1 MTIHSTCSQDKGL
14 FMKYQVAII
23 GSGPAGLTAGVYA
36 ARGNL
41 STIVIEGNQ
50 PGGQLTTTTSVE
62 NWPGETSILGIDLM
76 EKMRDHA
83 KKYGCALVQKAIT
96 KVDFSSQPYKLY
108 TDSNDVIEAD
118 TVIIATGSSN
128 KKLGCTGEDEYF
140 SKGVATCATC
150 DAPFYNGKEVI
161 VVGGGNTAVTEA
173 EHLLHFAS
181 KVTIVHILDQLTA
194 NDPIKDKVLENPKA
208 SFIYSSTIVEIK
220 GDGQRVT
227 EIVVENQNDKSRTT
241 VKADGVFVAI
251 GFNPNTQLFKDQL
264 EVDQYGYLVLKGH
277 TQTSKEGVFAAGDVA
292 DFLYRQA
299 ITSAGMGCMAALDA
313 QRYLSQKECKTK

>member
-1 MTIHSTCSQDKGL
+1 MTIGSNCSQHKGL
-14 FMKYQVAII
+14 RMKYQVAII

-36 ARGNL
+36 SRGKL

-62 NWPGETSILGIDLM
+62 NWPGEASILGIDLM

-83 KKYGCALVQKAIT
+83 KKYGCTLAQKAIT
-96 KVDFSSQPYKLY
+96 RVDFSTQPYKLY
-108 TDSNDVIEAD
+108 TDSNDIIEAES
-118 TVIIATGSSN
+118 VIIATGSSN
-128 KKLGCTGEDEYF
+128 KKLGCIGEAEYF
-140 SKGVATCATC
+140 SKGVSTCATC
-150 DAPFYNGKEVI
+150 DAPFYSGKEVI
-161 VVGGGNTAVTEA
+161 VVGGGNSAVTEA

-181 KVTIVHILDQLTA
+181 KVTVVHILDQLTA

-208 SFIYSSTIVEIK
+208 SFIYSSTVVEIK
-220 GDGQRVT
+220 GDGQRIT
-227 EIVVENQNDKSRTT
+227 EIVVENQKDKSQTT
-241 VKADGVFVAI
+241 IKADGLFVAI

-277 TQTSKEGVFAAGDVA
+277 TQTSKEGIFAAGDVA

-313 QRYLSQKECKTK
+313 QRYLSQKECD

>member
-1 MTIHSTCSQDKGL
+1 
-14 FMKYQVAII
+14 MKYQVAII
-23 GSGPAGLTAGVYA
+23 GSGPAGLTAGVYS

-62 NWPGETSILGIDLM
+62 NWPGEASILGIDLM

-83 KKYGCALVQKAIT
+83 KKYGCALAQKAIT
-96 KVDFSSQPYKLY
+96 KVDFSAQPYKLY
-108 TDSNDVIEAD
+108 TDSNDVIEAES
-118 TVIIATGSSN
+118 VIIATGSSN

-227 EIVVENQNDKSRTT
+227 EIVVENQKDKSKTT
-241 VKADGVFVAI
+241 LKADGVFIAI

-313 QRYLSQKECKTK
+313 QRYLSQKECVK

>member
-1 MTIHSTCSQDKGL
+1 
-14 FMKYQVAII
+14 MKYQVAII

-62 NWPGETSILGIDLM
+62 NWPGEASILGIDLM
-76 EKMRDHA
+76 EKMRNHA
-83 KKYGCALVQKAIT
+83 LKYGCSLVQKAIT
-96 KVDFSSQPYKLY
+96 KVDFSAQPYKLY
-108 TDSNDVIEAD
+108 TDSNDVIEAES
-118 TVIIATGSSN
+118 VIIATGSSN

-208 SFIYSSTIVEIK
+208 SFIYNSTIVEIK

-241 VKADGVFVAI
+241 IKADGVFVAI

-313 QRYLSQKECKTK
+313 QRYLSQKK